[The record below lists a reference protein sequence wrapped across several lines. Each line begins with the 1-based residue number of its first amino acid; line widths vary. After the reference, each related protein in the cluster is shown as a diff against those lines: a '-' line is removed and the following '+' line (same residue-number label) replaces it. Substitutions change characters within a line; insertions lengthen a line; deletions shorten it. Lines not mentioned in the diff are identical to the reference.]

1 MLLENER
8 NQVVQ
13 FCRQLA
19 TAGLTTGTGGNIS
32 IFNSEAGLMAI
43 SPSAMDYAVMDV
55 EDVVLQDLDAKIVDG
70 IRRPSSEFGMHLICY
85 QNRPDI
91 GAVVHTHSPKATT
104 LAVLGWDLP
113 AIHYMIAASGGP
125 TIPCAPYCLFGTP
138 ELAETAL
145 KYLEG
150 RYACLLA
157 NHGALATGPD
167 IGHAFALAEHME
179 FCADLYLRA
188 KMLAEPNIL
197 SDDQISEVIGKFIVD
212 YKPQGK

>member
-1 MLLENER
+1 MLLEKER
-8 NQVVQ
+8 TQVVQ
-13 FCRQLA
+13 YCHKLDA
-19 TAGLTTGTGGNIS
+19 GGLTTGTGGNIS
-32 IFNSEAGLMAI
+32 IFNAEAGLMAI
-43 SPSAMDYAVMDV
+43 SPSSMDYAVMEP
-55 EDVVLQDLDAKIVDG
+55 EDVVVQDLDAHIVDG

-113 AIHYMIAASGGP
+113 AIHYMIAVSGGA
-125 TIPCAPYCLFGTP
+125 TIPCTPYCLFGTP
-138 ELAETAL
+138 ELAETAI

-150 RYACLLA
+150 RYACLLG
-157 NHGALATGPD
+157 NHGALATGPN

-188 KMLAEPNIL
+188 KTLAEPNVL
-197 SDDQISEVIGKFIVD
+197 SNEQIADVIGKFID
-212 YKPQGK
+212 YKTQEK

>member
-8 NQVVQ
+8 TQVVGYCQ
-13 FCRQLA
+13 QLNA
-19 TAGLTTGTGGNIS
+19 AGLTAGTGGNIS
-32 IFNSEAGLMAI
+32 IFNAKAGLMAI
-43 SPSAMDYAVMDV
+43 SPSAMDYAVM
-55 EDVVLQDLDAKIVDG
+55 EPNDVVVQDLAARIVDG
-70 IRRPSSEFGMHLICY
+70 VRRPSSEFGMHLICY
-85 QNRPDI
+85 KNRTDI

-113 AIHYMIAASGGP
+113 AIHYMIALSGGA

-145 KYLEG
+145 EYLEG
-150 RYACLLA
+150 RYACLLGS
-157 NHGALATGPD
+157 HGALATGPN

-188 KMLAEPNIL
+188 KRVAEPNSL
-197 SDDQISEVIGKFIVD
+197 SEDQIAEVMRQFIA
-212 YKPQGK
+212 YTPQEK

>member
-1 MLLENER
+1 MLLESER
-8 NQVVQ
+8 AQVVRYCQ
-13 FCRQLA
+13 QLS

-32 IFNSEAGLMAI
+32 IFNSDAGLMAI
-43 SPSAMDYAVMDV
+43 SPSAMEYAVMEP
-55 EDVVLQDLDAKIVDG
+55 EDVVVQDLDAKIVDG

-85 QNRPDI
+85 KNRTDI

-113 AIHYMIAASGGP
+113 AIHYMVALSGGP
-125 TIPCAPYCLFGTP
+125 NIPCAPYCLFGTP

-157 NHGALATGPD
+157 NHGALAAGPN
-167 IGHAFALAEHME
+167 IRHAFSLAEHME

-188 KMLAEPNIL
+188 KTLAEPHIL
-197 SDDQISEVIGKFIVD
+197 SDDQIARVMQQFIE
-212 YKPQGK
+212 YRSQEK

>member
-1 MLLENER
+1 MVLENER
-8 NQVVQ
+8 TQVVRYCQ
-13 FCRQLA
+13 QLEA
-19 TAGLTTGTGGNIS
+19 AQLTTGTGGNIS
-32 IFNSEAGLMAI
+32 IFNAEAGLMAI
-43 SPSAMDYAVMDV
+43 SPSSMDYAVMEA
-55 EDVVLQDLDAKIVDG
+55 EDVVVQDLDAKIVDG
-70 IRRPSSEFGMHLICY
+70 TRRPSSEFGMHLICY
-85 QNRPDI
+85 KNRPDI

-113 AIHYMIAASGGP
+113 AIHYMIAFSGGA

-157 NHGALATGPD
+157 NHGALATGPN
-167 IGHAFALAEHME
+167 IRHAFAMAEHME

-188 KMLAEPNIL
+188 KKLAEPNIL
-197 SDDQISEVIGKFIVD
+197 SDDQITEVIGKFID
-212 YKPQGK
+212 YKTQEK